1 MRTALLALL
10 VAPVGCSRRDAAGP
24 GVQIA
29 PPDQAAPVKG
39 DPPQP
44 PTLLELD
51 LLALWDRTAPPRPS
65 PEEEQRLYHGR
76 VVYADHAEECLA
88 AEIVG
93 GGFATPLAVWGRHQA
108 QRAVVKRVRA
118 AAEQP
123 PSVAPVGG
131 LIARSCDGTR
141 AVTVIA
147 VVDEPAAARE
157 RFRDLIER
165 GVTPAVAA
173 ATGSSVAPEP
183 LAGAPSGVTIAY
195 RLGDRTG
202 TVRLALVTPA
212 EQKALDAFIPATD
225 VVGRSFLAA
234 RLPEDVVLVAV
245 IEER

>member
-1 MRTALLALL
+1 MRTALLALF
-10 VAPVGCSRRDAAGP
+10 VALVGCSRRDAAGP

-29 PPDQAAPVKG
+29 PHDPTAPSVG
-39 DPPQP
+39 DAPQP

-51 LLALWDRTAPPRPS
+51 FLGLWDRTATPRPS
-65 PEEEQRLYHGR
+65 VEEQQRLYHGL
-76 VVYADHAEECLA
+76 VVYADHPEECLA

-141 AVTVIA
+141 TVTVIA

-157 RFRDLIER
+157 RFRELVEQ
-165 GVTPAVAA
+165 GVVPAVAA
-173 ATGSSVAPEP
+173 ATGSTVAPEP
-183 LAGAPSGVTIAY
+183 LAGAPSGVGLTHY
-195 RLGDRTG
+195 
-202 TVRLALVTPA
+202 
-212 EQKALDAFIPATD
+212 E
-225 VVGRSFLAA
+225 VVG
-234 RLPEDVVLVAV
+234 V
-245 IEER
+245 